1 MNDKIQFLSDD
12 TKTLQDMVMALQFQV
27 ESLQD
32 EKQQL
37 IEPFRLAQQKQFGA
51 SSEGHSGQGELF
63 NEAEA
68 EVEQLDVE
76 PVQETIEYTRSRS
89 KRKPL
94 PKNLPREVVVVDIAD
109 EDKDKDKDEDEDED
123 KDKDKACAC
132 CNGDLHKIG

>member
-1 MNDKIQFLSDD
+1 MYDKTQSFPDD
-12 TKTLQDMVMALQFQV
+12 NMTLQDMVLALLSQV

-37 IEPFRLAQQKQFGA
+37 IEQFRLAQQKQFGV
-51 SSEGHSGQGELF
+51 SSEGHPGQRELF

-76 PVQETIEYTRSRS
+76 PVQETIEYTRSKP

-94 PKNLPREVVVVDIAD
+94 LKNLP
-109 EDKDKDKDEDEDED
+109 
-123 KDKDKACAC
+123 
-132 CNGDLHKIG
+132 L